1 MERNGS
7 AKWELENGNHWSWT
21 EKKKEE
27 KNEDSLRNI
36 QENRK
41 LNNIHIIGI
50 PEGKEKEKGADNI
63 FEVIIAEN
71 FNLGKKTDIQVQETQ
86 RVPNKINQRGK
97 QQETL

>member
-7 AKWELENGNHWSWT
+7 AKWDLENGNHWSWT

-50 PEGKEKEKGADNI
+50 PEGEEKEKGAENI

-71 FNLGKKTDIQVQETQ
+71 FNLGKKTDIQVQEAQ